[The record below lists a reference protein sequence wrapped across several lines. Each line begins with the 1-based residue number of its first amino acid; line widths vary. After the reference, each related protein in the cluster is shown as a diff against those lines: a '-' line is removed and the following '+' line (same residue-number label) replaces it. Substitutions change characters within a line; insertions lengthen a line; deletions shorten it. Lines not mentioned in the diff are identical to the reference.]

1 MTGDATAARPTW
13 WVEEF
18 DDDERARL
26 EPWFTNVDGPVF
38 ALRNLPETVKGA
50 LFARYSRTGKSLRR
64 LFLDEF
70 ADEAEARLGV
80 PNGKEDL
87 EARLGVP
94 NGNEDLEAR
103 LGVPNGKQGSEG
115 GVTAARGPA
124 TGDRRAAA
132 LYQRVFDEY
141 GDDSVAQLGGAHV
154 ACEQASNLLTKV
166 LEWGRLAAYLE
177 QSTRY
182 VAYTDRPGGRWRYHL
197 DPEVAA
203 DAGLGPEYRRVL
215 DGLFET
221 YAELLPALTGH
232 LRRVVPHE
240 AGSSEAAWRRA
251 VKARALDALRGLLP
265 AATTSNLGIYASG
278 QAYEALLLRLA
289 AHPLPEARTCA
300 ELLLAELRKVI
311 PAFLTRVDRD
321 DRGVA
326 WSRYLARTAAETA
339 RVVQEVLSPADP
351 GEEGPSVRLTEFD
364 PAGEDKVLTAV
375 AYPHARAGEAE
386 VAARVAGLGAGD
398 RARLLAAYVGE
409 RENRRHKPGRAF
421 ERAVY
426 TFDVVADYGAFRD
439 LQRHRL
445 CTIVW
450 QPLTPSL
457 GYEVPPDVEAAGQ
470 GDRFGAAMA
479 ASAGLYRALAPRF
492 PAQAA
497 YAVSLAHRIRFAITL
512 NARELMHLAELRSTP
527 QGHPAYR
534 VVAQAMHRLVAEEAG
549 HRALAGAMRFV
560 VHDEVGLGR
569 LAAERRLEARRAL
582 AP

>member
-1 MTGDATAARPTW
+1 MTAGAAAY

-18 DDDERARL
+18 DDAERVRL
-26 EPWFTNVDGPVF
+26 APWFTNVDGPVF

-70 ADEAEARLGV
+70 ADAADANAEARRSEARRSEARLGV
-80 PNGKEDL
+80 PNGTDMRMPIGKEGQ
-87 EARLGVP
+87 EARLGV
-94 NGNEDLEAR
+94 
-103 LGVPNGKQGSEG
+103 VQ
-115 GVTAARGPA
+115 GPA
-124 TGDRRAAA
+124 TGEQRAAA

-141 GDDSVAQLGGAHV
+141 GDDSVAQLGGAHL

-182 VAYTDRPGGRWRYHL
+182 VAYADRPGGRWRYHL

-203 DAGLGPEYRRVL
+203 DAELGPEYRRVL
-215 DGLFET
+215 DGLFES
-221 YAELLPALTGH
+221 YAELVPALTEH
-232 LRRVVPHE
+232 LDRVVPHE
-240 AGSSEAAWRRA
+240 AGSSEVAWRRA

-265 AATTSNLGIYASG
+265 AATTSNLGIYATG

-289 AHPLPEARTCA
+289 AHPLPEARTYGG
-300 ELLLAELRKVI
+300 LLLAELRKVI
-311 PAFLTRVDRD
+311 PAFLTRVDRA

-326 WSRYLARTAAETA
+326 WSRYLARTAEETA
-339 RVVQEVLSPADP
+339 RVVEDVLGPADSGP
-351 GEEGPSVRLTEFD
+351 EGPSVRLTEFD
-364 PAGEDKVLTAV
+364 PAGEDKVLTAA

-386 VAARVAGLGAGD
+386 VAARVARLGTDD

-457 GYEVPPDVEAAGQ
+457 GYELPPDVEAAGQ

-497 YAVSLAHRIRFAITL
+497 YAVSLAHRIRFAMTL
-512 NARELMHLAELRSTP
+512 NARELMHLAELRSAP

-534 VVAQAMHRLVAEEAG
+534 AVAQAMHRLVAEEAG
-549 HRALAGAMRFV
+549 HRALAEAMCFV

-569 LAAERRLEARRAL
+569 LDAERRLEARRAL